1 MISRKTTL
9 KLADFFRDHFASEAY
24 GGGSSHM
31 ARSPA
36 KVYRDKLYDFLF
48 GCNYEGWFC
57 NTSKKLPYPRDVE
70 EWIMKLHTGE
80 TQAAATPNW
89 NWEQREKLGQEY
101 LRNLAEDVLTWF
113 ENEADPKYERP
124 SYKPKI
130 EQLIKSL
137 ELDGYLWRE
146 KKLLAPN
153 EDVLDLR
160 ETSTVLNSL
169 YSTLGLTNGKVA
181 FHHLNLSE
189 EHFLNSKWDDSIA
202 NARKFF
208 ECTMSEVASVFSS
221 RTGKSSLTVQQLQ
234 QPVAVRDYLEREGLL
249 ESKEKEAI
257 SKVYGLLSHT
267 GGHPY
272 MAERDQARLLRNL
285 SLTLSQFVLLRL
297 EGAIKGSAKIS

>member
-1 MISRKTTL
+1 M
-9 KLADFFRDHFASEAY
+9 AS
-24 GGGSSHM
+24 G
-31 ARSPA
+31 PA
-36 KVYRDKLYDFLF
+36 KVYRDKLYNFLF

-57 NTSKKLPYPRDVE
+57 NTAKTLPYPRDVE

-89 NWEQREKLGQEY
+89 SWEQREKLGQEY
-101 LRNLAEDVLTWF
+101 LRNLAEDVLSWY
-113 ENEADPKYERP
+113 ENEAETKYEKP
-124 SYKPKI
+124 GYKPKI

-137 ELDGYLWRE
+137 ELDGYLWRD

-160 ETSTVLNSL
+160 ETTGVLNSL
-169 YSTLGLTNGKVA
+169 YSTLGLTNGTVA
-181 FHHLNLSE
+181 FHHLDLSE

-208 ECTMSEVASVFSS
+208 ECTMSEAASVFSS
-221 RTGKSSLTVQQLQ
+221 RTGRPALSAQQLQ
-234 QPVAVRDYLEREGLL
+234 QPVAVREYLEREGLL
-249 ESKEKEAI
+249 EAKEKEAI

-285 SLTLSQFVLLRL
+285 SFTLSQFVLLRL
-297 EGAIKGSAKIS
+297 EGAIKVSTKSVS

>member
-1 MISRKTTL
+1 M
-9 KLADFFRDHFASEAY
+9 AY
-24 GGGSSHM
+24 N
-31 ARSPA
+31 PA
-36 KVYRDKLYDFLF
+36 KVHRDKLYNFLF

-57 NTSKKLPYPRDVE
+57 NTAKTLPYPRDVE

-80 TQAAATPNW
+80 TQAVATPNW
-89 NWEQREKLGQEY
+89 SWEQREKLGQEY
-101 LRNLAEDVLTWF
+101 LRNLAEDVLSWY
-113 ENEADPKYERP
+113 ENEAETEYEKP
-124 SYKPKI
+124 GYKPKI
-130 EQLIKSL
+130 DQLIKSL
-137 ELDGYLWRE
+137 ELDGYLWRD

-160 ETSTVLNSL
+160 ETTGVLNSL
-169 YSTLGLTNGKVA
+169 YSTLGLTNGTVA
-181 FHHLNLSE
+181 FHHLDLSE

-221 RTGKSSLTVQQLQ
+221 RTGRPALSVQQLQ

-249 ESKEKEAI
+249 EAKEKEAI

-285 SLTLSQFVLLRL
+285 SFTLSQFVLLRL
-297 EGAIKGSAKIS
+297 EGAIKISAKTIS